1 MERRMT
7 QLAATPHNSALV
19 IDGRAT
25 SAEIVAKVGAEAR
38 ARNLR
43 PGLAVVLVGA
53 DPASQVY
60 VKAKGRAARDC
71 GFHSEQHDLAF
82 DTAET
87 ELLALVAKL
96 NADPA
101 IHGIL
106 VQLPLPKAINAA
118 RILEAIAPHKDVD
131 GFHPINV
138 GLASIGD
145 FARALIPCTPAGA
158 MILIENACA
167 TLGRSMSGAEA
178 VIIGRSNIV
187 GKPMAQLLLSRHCTV
202 TIAHSRTRDLPD
214 VARRADI
221 LVAAV
226 GQPEMVKGDWVKPGA
241 IVIDVGINRVA
252 GENGKSRLV
261 GDVAY
266 AEAAAHAGAITPV
279 PGGVGPMTIAM
290 LMANTLTAAKRA
302 AGTAD
307 PVF

>member
-1 MERRMT
+1 MT
-7 QLAATPHNSALV
+7 QSLVVDTPNGALV

-25 SAEIVAKVGAEAR
+25 SAEIIAHVGAEAR
-38 ARNLR
+38 ALGLK

-60 VKAKGRAARDC
+60 VKAKGRAAKDC
-71 GFHSEQHDLAF
+71 GFHSEQHDLGA
-82 DTAET
+82 DISEAA
-87 ELLALVAKL
+87 LLALVARL

-106 VQLPLPKAINAA
+106 VQLPLPKAIDASKV
-118 RILEAIAPHKDVD
+118 LEAIAPHKDVD
-131 GFHPINV
+131 GFHPVNV

-145 FARALIPCTPAGA
+145 FTRALIPCTPAGA
-158 MILIENACA
+158 IVLIENACA
-167 TLGRSMSGAEA
+167 ALGRAMSGMEA

-187 GKPMAQLLLSRHCTV
+187 GKPMAQLLLARHCTV
-202 TIAHSRTRDLPD
+202 TIAHSRTRDLPA

-226 GQPEMVKGDWVKPGA
+226 GQPEMVRGDWVRPGA

-252 GENGKSRLV
+252 GEGGKSRLV

-266 AEAAAHAGAITPV
+266 AEAAERAGAITPV
-279 PGGVGPMTIAM
+279 PGGVGQ
-290 LMANTLTAAKRA
+290 
-302 AGTAD
+302 
-307 PVF
+307 